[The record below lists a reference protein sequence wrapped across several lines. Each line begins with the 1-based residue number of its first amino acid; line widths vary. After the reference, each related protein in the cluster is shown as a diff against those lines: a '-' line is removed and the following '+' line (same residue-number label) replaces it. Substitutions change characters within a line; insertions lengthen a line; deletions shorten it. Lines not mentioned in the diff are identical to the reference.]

1 MSYPTR
7 PFRIP
12 NSLKLGPQTQLKR
25 PLIKRK
31 KGENGP
37 FRATFYLKT
46 IELNCFLLPTE
57 AQQKLC
63 ILDQS
68 TRQIFKRSKKQNTF
82 YHYFE
87 SEIKNSHFSKQTKF
101 WKQCLWLRIW
111 KVSKKLPKIPIFAYF
126 QTSVS

>member
-63 ILDQS
+63 ILDRS
-68 TRQIFKRSKKQNTF
+68 TRQIFKRSKNSGILTTDETIIGTTISCKKRENKTHFITILSLKLKIRIFLNKQNF
-82 YHYFE
+82 G
-87 SEIKNSHFSKQTKF
+87 NN
-101 WKQCLWLRIW
+101 
-111 KVSKKLPKIPIFAYF
+111 AYG
-126 QTSVS
+126 